1 MALFETKNLTVEFKT
16 ANGWFRAVDGV
27 TLSVDKGE
35 VLAIVGESGSGKS
48 VSMLAVMG
56 LLPWTAKV
64 TADRMSFEGK
74 DLLTMPAK
82 ERRKIIGKDIA
93 MIFQEPM
100 SSLNPC
106 FTVGFQITEAL
117 KTHLDLD
124 KPARRQR
131 AIDLLAQ
138 VGIPAPEQRLSSFPH
153 QLSGGMNQRVMI
165 AMAIA
170 CSPKLLIADEPTTA
184 LDVTIQAQI
193 LELLVKLQRET
204 GMGLVL
210 ITHSMGV
217 VAETAERVSVQYAG
231 QKVEEQ
237 PVAGLFTNP
246 HHPYTAALLSALP
259 ERAQG
264 RKLPSIP
271 GVVPGQF
278 DRPKGCL
285 FAPRCEL
292 ATTLCHNAVPM
303 RVRGTLCHYPLN
315 NGVPDSHPGKEKAA

>member
-1 MALFETKNLTVEFKT
+1 MPLLEIQNLTVEFKT
-16 ANGWFRAVDGV
+16 RSGAFRAVDKV
-27 TLSVDKGE
+27 SMAVDTRE

-64 TADRMSFEGK
+64 TADRMAFDGR
-74 DLLTMPAK
+74 DLLNITPAD
-82 ERRKIIGKDIA
+82 RRKITGKDMA

-106 FTVGFQITEAL
+106 FTVGFQLMEAI
-117 KTHLDLD
+117 KTHVDMD
-124 KPARRQR
+124 KPQRKKR
-131 AIDLLAQ
+131 AIELLEQ
-138 VGIPAPEQRLSSFPH
+138 VGIPAPETRLSSFPH
-153 QLSGGMNQRVMI
+153 QLSGGMSQRVMI
-165 AMAIA
+165 AMALS
-170 CSPKLLIADEPTTA
+170 CNPKLLIADEPTTA

-193 LELLVKLQRET
+193 LELLVRLQRET

-237 PVAGLFTNP
+237 PVANLFKHP
-246 HHPYTAALLSALP
+246 RHPYTAALLAALP
-259 ERAQG
+259 ERATA
-264 RKLPSIP
+264 KLLPSIP

-278 DRPKGCL
+278 DRPSGCL
-285 FAPRCEL
+285 FAPRCAYATEL
-292 ATTLCHNAVPM
+292 CQKTEPILNQGA
-303 RVRGTLCHYPLN
+303 LCHYPLGRN
-315 NGVPDSHPGKEKAA
+315 AA

>member
-1 MALFETKNLTVEFKT
+1 MALLDIKNLTVEFKT
-16 ANGWFRAVDGV
+16 ANGWFRAVDNVSV
-27 TLSVDKGE
+27 TVDKGE

-64 TADRMSFEGK
+64 TADRMQFEGQ
-74 DLLTMPAK
+74 DLLSMSSKA
-82 ERRKIIGKDIA
+82 RRKIIGKDIA

-117 KTHLDLD
+117 KAHLDMD
-124 KPARRQR
+124 RQARRRR
-131 AIDLLAQ
+131 AVELLTL

-170 CSPKLLIADEPTTA
+170 CNPKLLIADEPTTA

-193 LELLVKLQRET
+193 LELLVKLQKET

-237 PVAGLFTNP
+237 PVTGLFNDP

-259 ERAQG
+259 ERAKG

-278 DRPKGCL
+278 DRPNGCL
-285 FAPRCEL
+285 FAPRCQL
-292 ATTLCHNAVPM
+292 ATDLCRNSVPM
-303 RVRGTLCHYPLN
+303 RVAGTLCHYPLR
-315 NGVPDSHPGKEKAA
+315 NGKPDSHPGKEQAA